1 MATRMPPPKRISFA
15 WLDLTSEARLKYLLL
30 APCIIY
36 LLGIGIFPLLYTAR
50 LLFYDWNIS
59 AGRGQV
65 FVGLGNFVRLAKDR
79 MFQDTLGNTVIFVV
93 AAVSLEFVLGL
104 GLALLL
110 NRNIKGQGIFR
121 VIFLMPMMA
130 SPVAVGYTWRMLY
143 HVANGPLNHLLSL
156 VGLPPASWTSD
167 ISTALPSVIL
177 IDVWQWTPFVFVIL
191 LAGLQSLPKEPYE
204 AAIVDGANRWQIF
217 RYITVPLLSPV
228 MALAVLL
235 RAVEAVKIF
244 DIIFV
249 TTAGGPGSATETI
262 TMYARTVGMKHFSL
276 GYASTISYTLLIVS
290 IIIFTFLIR
299 FLRREREFE

>member
-1 MATRMPPPKRISFA
+1 MAERKVSSSRASFA
-15 WLDLTSEARLKYLLL
+15 WLNIASETRLKYLLL
-30 APCIIY
+30 APCILY
-36 LLGIGIFPLLYTAR
+36 LLGIGVFPLLYSAR

-59 AGRGQV
+59 ARRGQV
-65 FVGLGNFVRLAKDR
+65 FVGLGNFVRLAEDR
-79 MFQDTLGNTVIFVV
+79 MFRDTLSNTVIFVV
-93 AAVSLEFVLGL
+93 AAVSLEFVLGF

-110 NRNIKGQGIFR
+110 NRQIKGQGIFR
-121 VIFLMPMMA
+121 IIFLMPMMA

-143 HVANGPLNHLLSL
+143 HVANGPLNHFLSL
-156 VGLPPASWTSD
+156 VGLPPAFWTSD

-191 LAGLQSLPKEPYE
+191 LAGLQSLPREPYE
-204 AAIVDGANRWQIF
+204 AAIVDGANSWQIF
-217 RYITVPLLSPV
+217 RYITIPLLSPV

-244 DIIFV
+244 DVIFV
-249 TTAGGPGSATETI
+249 TTAGGPGSATETV
-262 TMYARTVGMKHFSL
+262 TMYARMVGMKQFNL
-276 GYASTISYTLLIVS
+276 GYGSTVSYTLLIVS

>member
-59 AGRGQV
+59 ARRGQV
-65 FVGLGNFVRLAKDR
+65 FVGFGNFVRLAKDQ
-79 MFQDTLGNTVIFVV
+79 MFQDTLGTTAIFVL

-143 HVANGPLNHLLSL
+143 HVANGPLNHFLSL

-217 RYITVPLLSPV
+217 RYITLPLLSPV

-249 TTAGGPGSATETI
+249 TTAGGPGSATETV
-262 TMYARTVGMKHFSL
+262 TMYARTVGITQFNV
-276 GYASTISYTLLIVS
+276 GYASTISYTLLVFS